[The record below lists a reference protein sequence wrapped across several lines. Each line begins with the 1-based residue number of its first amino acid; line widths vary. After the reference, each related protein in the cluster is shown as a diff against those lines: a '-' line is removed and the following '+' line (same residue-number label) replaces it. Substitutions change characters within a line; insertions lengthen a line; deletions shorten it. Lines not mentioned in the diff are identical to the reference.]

1 MNILVT
7 GNNGYVG
14 PVLYKEI
21 KKKIPKSKVFGF
33 DNNYFRI
40 KNFSDKQYSGDI
52 RNFSKIIFNKKIDI
66 VVHLASLSNDLSLIH
81 I

>member
-7 GNNGYVG
+7 GNNGYIG
-14 PVLYKEI
+14 PVLYREI
-21 KKKIPKSKVFGF
+21 KKKIPNSKVFGF

-52 RNFSKIIFNKKIDI
+52 RNFLKLFLTKK
-66 VVHLASLSNDLSLIH
+66 LILLF